1 MTSRINANLSSIV
14 LIFRYMGGVGTGT
27 SWFDTPA
34 QPSDSPTCNVFGAR
48 DSCCSSDW
56 VQDNVDDDLYS
67 LTDLISADNTG
78 CYDAIEALRC
88 KNLW

>member
-34 QPSDSPTCNVFGAR
+34 QPSDSPTCNVFGTWHRSLVYMLVVLVVYFPVPAIMGTYR
-48 DSCCSSDW
+48 LGSLGLL
-56 VQDNVDDDLYS
+56 NVYEHVF
-67 LTDLISADNTG
+67 
-78 CYDAIEALRC
+78 YF
-88 KNLW
+88 